1 MQNFCQGKEDSSR
14 VTEEYNCN
22 KEVEVKIYNRRAK
35 TGKILL

>member
-1 MQNFCQGKEDSSR
+1 MQNFCQGKEDSST